1 MFVKT
6 QRGPFYPMSS
16 IEFLSEETDESGERI
31 ETARFKDG
39 KTERLASGEIARL
52 TDSCAHPFPAAPET
66 FVLQEVFDENDR
78 MSLERVPVLG
88 WVVSPTRGVVPITI
102 DGINHGMDRT
112 VPVVMPT
119 GEVVLA
125 MECSYL
131 NEECYF
137 AEIRSLP
144 RASRS

>member
-6 QRGPFYPMSS
+6 QRGAFYPMSS
-16 IEFLSEETDESGERI
+16 IEFLSEEEDDSGQRI

-39 KTERLASGEIARL
+39 KTERLAPGEIARL
-52 TDSCAHPFPAAPET
+52 TDSCAQPFAAASDT
-66 FVLQEVFDENDR
+66 FVLQEVFDDHNR

-102 DGINHGMDRT
+102 DGINHGMDRA

-119 GEVVLA
+119 GEVVVA
-125 MECSYL
+125 GECSYL
-131 NEECYF
+131 NQDCYF
-137 AEIRSLP
+137 DEIKSLS
-144 RASRS
+144 RAS